1 MPTLTPQST
10 VGEWIAQH
18 PQWSVVFEQLGIDYC
33 CGGKKPLDVA
43 CKQRGLDAETLATTL
58 QAASALPS
66 AAEPDA
72 AGMSLTQLADHIE
85 QTHHAYLRQALP
97 AIHQMSAR
105 VAERH
110 GDTKPRLRELFNVF
124 DALSQELLSH
134 MQKEERVLFPI
145 IRQLDAQPDGA
156 SPADHCGGINNPITQ
171 MEHEHD
177 DAGQA
182 LAKMSELTDG
192 YAIPADA
199 CKTYTTMLQSMAAF
213 EQDMHRHI
221 HKENNV
227 LFPRA
232 AAREQEL
239 SPTTPSAYSI

>member
-1 MPTLTPQST
+1 MPALTPQST
-10 VGEWIAQH
+10 VGEWIALY
-18 PQWSVVFEQLGIDYC
+18 PQWSVVFEQLQIDYC
-33 CGGKKPLDVA
+33 CGGKMPLSVA
-43 CKQRGLDAETLATTL
+43 AKQRGLDGATLATTL
-58 QAASALPS
+58 LAASALPG

-72 AGMSLTQLADHIE
+72 AGMTLTQLADHIE

-110 GDTKPRLRELFNVF
+110 GDTKPQLRKLFSVF
-124 DALSQELLSH
+124 DALCQELTSH
-134 MQKEERVLFPI
+134 MQKEEHILFPI
-145 IRQLDAQPDGA
+145 IRQLDIQHDGA
-156 SPADHCGGINNPITQ
+156 SPADHRGGINNPITQ

-192 YAIPADA
+192 YAIPANA
-199 CKTYTTMLQSMAAF
+199 CKTYTAMLQAMAAF

-232 AAREQEL
+232 AEREAEL
-239 SPTTPSAYSI
+239 TDPAYSI

>member
-1 MPTLTPQST
+1 MTALSPQST
-10 VGEWIAQH
+10 VGEWITEH

-33 CGGKKPLDVA
+33 CGGKKPLDIA
-43 CKQRGLDAETLATTL
+43 CKQRGLDADTLATTL
-58 QAASALPS
+58 RAASALPH
-66 AAEPDA
+66 AAETDA
-72 AGMSLTQLADHIE
+72 AAMSLTQLADHIE
-85 QTHHAYLRQALP
+85 RTHHAYLRQALP
-97 AIHQMSAR
+97 AIHQMAAR

-124 DALSQELLSH
+124 DALAQELLSH

-145 IRQLDAQPDGA
+145 IRRLDADPSGNAPSQHP
-156 SPADHCGGINNPITQ
+156 GGIDAPIAQ

-182 LAKMSELTDG
+182 LARMRELTDG
-192 YAIPADA
+192 FAIPDDA
-199 CKTYTTMLQSMAAF
+199 CKTYTAMLQAMAEF

-232 AAREQEL
+232 AAREAEIN
-239 SPTTPSAYSI
+239 PPAHAH

>member
-1 MPTLTPQST
+1 MSISMEMT
-10 VGEWIAQH
+10 VGQLVTERPAR
-18 PQWSVVFEQLGIDYC
+18 SRVFEQFGIDYC
-33 CGGKKPLDVA
+33 CGGKKPLEVA
-43 CKQRGLDAETLATTL
+43 CKQRGLDANTLTSGL
-58 QAASALPS
+58 IAASALPS

-110 GDTKPRLRELFNVF
+110 GDTKPRLRELFTVF
-124 DALSQELLSH
+124 DALCQELLSH
-134 MQKEERVLFPI
+134 MQKEERILFPI
-145 IRQLDAQPDGA
+145 IRRLDAQTDGA
-156 SPADHCGGINNPITQ
+156 CPADHCGGINNPITQ

-192 YAIPADA
+192 FAIPADA
-199 CKTYTTMLQSMAAF
+199 CKTYTAMLQGMATL

-232 AAREQEL
+232 AKREAEL
-239 SPTTPSAYSI
+239 ASPAHSH